1 MSRNVCTP
9 VTVFQSSPVPK
20 DGRYAIN
27 PPVSRQTHVSI
38 LARPEGRA
46 LPRRAR
52 QCDGGGAVSILARPE
67 GRALPPGWHSR
78 TPSDSFQSSPV
89 PKDGRYAYS
98 YVTNR
103 LYSAFQSS
111 PVPKDGRYF
120 VERSVR
126 ALDEVFQSSPVPKDG
141 RYHTGAVMTPSGD
154 PVSILARPEGRALR
168 SGDSTIPACPSC
180 FNPRPSRRT
189 GATKERARSQRCRK
203 VSILARPEGRA
214 LPP

>member
-67 GRALPPGWHSR
+67 GRALPGVGR
-78 TPSDSFQSSPV
+78 FG
-89 PKDGRYAYS
+89 DGAR
-98 YVTNR
+98 
-103 LYSAFQSS
+103 
-111 PVPKDGRYF
+111 
-120 VERSVR
+120 
-126 ALDEVFQSSPVPKDG
+126 
-141 RYHTGAVMTPSGD
+141 
-154 PVSILARPEGRALR
+154 PVSILARPEGRAL
-168 SGDSTIPACPSC
+168 PHYL
-180 FNPRPSRRT
+180 
-189 GATKERARSQRCRK
+189 TKA
-203 VSILARPEGRA
+203 
-214 LPP
+214 